1 MVEYCA
7 QDFPAFMGE
16 YIFVHK
22 KDGIAT
28 NSLWQDDDLLLM
40 CRSAVL
46 CFASQTF
53 QWLWW
58 RKRE

>member
-7 QDFPAFMGE
+7 QDLPAFMGE

-28 NSLWQDDDLLLM
+28 NSLWQDGDLLLM
-40 CRSAVL
+40 CRSALL
-46 CFASQTF
+46 CFTDISVVVVEEE
-53 QWLWW
+53 
-58 RKRE
+58 RVN